1 MRVSQCMRHGM
12 SSETNKRTYAKRIP
26 GLVPV
31 EGVYRIFGS
40 FGKEHRATTVG
51 GEGVS
56 HDFVIPRV
64 LQGPGA
70 LNGGVEVR
78 GESNISVRVATRHV
92 DSTEEAEVES

>member
-1 MRVSQCMRHGM
+1 MPEGSRVWYQLKVS
-12 SSETNKRTYAKRIP
+12 T
-26 GLVPV
+26 VF
-31 EGVYRIFGS
+31 FGS

-78 GESNISVRVATRHV
+78 GESNISVRIATRHV